1 MAEAIEFD
9 WDEQNKMHLRSH
21 RVSPQEF
28 EQVIE
33 NDPFDLEYEVEN
45 GEERYK
51 SIGVTDRGRALI
63 VVWTLREGKVRAVT
77 AYPAGK
83 PYERLYWRIKG

>member
-1 MAEAIEFD
+1 MAEPIEFD
-9 WDEQNKMHLRSH
+9 WDEQNKTHLKSH
-21 RVSPQEF
+21 RVWPQEF

-33 NDPFDLEYEVEN
+33 NDPLDLQYQVES

-51 SIGVTDRGRALI
+51 SLGVTNRGRALI

-83 PYERLYWRIKG
+83 SYARLYWEMKG

>member
-1 MAEAIEFD
+1 MADAIEFD
-9 WDEQNKMHLRSH
+9 WDEQNERHLKSH
-21 RVSPQEF
+21 DVSPQEF

-33 NDPFDLEYEVEN
+33 NDPLDLEYRLES

-51 SIGVTDRGRALI
+51 SLGVTDKGRALI

-77 AYPAGK
+77 AYSAGK
-83 PYERLYWRIKG
+83 SYERLYWEIKR

>member
-1 MAEAIEFD
+1 MADAVEFD
-9 WDEQNKMHLRSH
+9 WDEQNKEHLKSH

-28 EQVIE
+28 QQVVEIG
-33 NDPFDLEYEVEN
+33 PLDLEYQLEG

-51 SIGVTDRGRALI
+51 SLGITNRGRALI
-63 VVWTLREGKVRAVT
+63 VVWTLREGQVRAIT

-83 PYERLYWRIKG
+83 SYEKLYWEIKG